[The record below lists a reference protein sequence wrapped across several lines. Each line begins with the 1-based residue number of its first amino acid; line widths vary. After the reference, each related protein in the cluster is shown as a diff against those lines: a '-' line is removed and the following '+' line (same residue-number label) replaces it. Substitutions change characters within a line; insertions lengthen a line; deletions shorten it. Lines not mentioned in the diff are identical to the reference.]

1 MSTDPIGYDINT
13 FVIKWIDTAI
23 GEVERELKIL
33 NSFNPDWVRH
43 RINLKEEYL
52 KQLRIVK
59 SNWGKGVYKNAVFYT
74 RL

>member
-33 NSFNPDWVRH
+33 NSFNPD
-43 RINLKEEYL
+43 
-52 KQLRIVK
+52 
-59 SNWGKGVYKNAVFYT
+59 
-74 RL
+74 